1 MPETRDVVATSR
13 FYVFGLAASTVV
25 LVFTAVVSVFV
36 ESVLAVAILGACAVS
51 TGWGVYRSCYR
62 IDLSDGYLVMRYV
75 YRRRVVRLEQVRG
88 IEVIASVASKVSKFE
103 VSLDDGSHFR
113 VEENKSTR
121 QMMESIVQRRP
132 DVLVIGNIQPR
143 PKVPQPPKTRR
154 DDGFWSGGAS
164 R

>member
-1 MPETRDVVATSR
+1 MTETHDVAATSR
-13 FYVFGLAASTVV
+13 FYVFGLAACTIV

-36 ESVLAVAILGACAVS
+36 ESGIAVAILGACAVS

-88 IEVIASVASKVSKFE
+88 IEVVAFPSSFSKFE

-121 QMMESIVQRRP
+121 QMLSLIH
-132 DVLVIGNIQPR
+132 I
-143 PKVPQPPKTRR
+143 
-154 DDGFWSGGAS
+154 
-164 R
+164 

>member
-1 MPETRDVVATSR
+1 MPETGDVVATSR
-13 FYVFGLAASTVV
+13 FYVFGLAACTSV
-25 LVFTAVVSVFV
+25 LVFTAVVSVFL
-36 ESVLAVAILGACAVS
+36 ESGVAVAILAACAVS

-62 IDLSDGYLVMRYV
+62 IDLSDGYLVIRYV

-88 IEVIASVASKVSKFE
+88 IEVIASVGSYVSKFE

-121 QMMESIVQRRP
+121 QMMESIVQRHP
-132 DVLVIGNIQPR
+132 DVLVIGNIR
-143 PKVPQPPKTRR
+143 PLPQVPQPPKARR